1 MPQIAVN
8 GSRGMPRIFILALIV
23 ACSCLSDATAATING
38 QIVDRNT
45 LAPIGGATVKLYA
58 PGPMAWPV
66 EIAEAQTDASG
77 HYTIATSHPGSS
89 VQAVSRAPAYAA
101 RSQNDAT
108 CYQDAACMDGSSWVI
123 VAPGGTATFDFR
135 LAPAARITGRL
146 RDAVTS
152 APPAEPKVIL
162 SVLGQPT
169 ANSYTIQA
177 AADGSFVIDSLP
189 AGTYELRGRA
199 NSGDPDRPRYLTFAW
214 PDQYCDDVQVLCAS
228 LTVPFTITEGQ
239 QIGDLDFPLRLG
251 SYLRTRMISD
261 GNGQPVAQTTR
272 VVQAQTLL
280 GTASGATQ
288 SDGYARIG
296 PLLPGGV
303 RLELQPDFAV
313 AYPAMGWPN
322 LPCSS
327 TPCDLSA
334 AAIYTVPT
342 TDGVYTPDDVH
353 VMPLRSVQGR
363 VTDLLTAQPVS
374 GVSVAAGS
382 VDGTPAGTFI
392 ARATATTDVNGN
404 YQLEGFSGTSVVVR
418 TLPNGHGYVD
428 RAWQNIE
435 CNSQNLFCSD
445 VGVNYELLGFT
456 NDPHHDQ
463 INFALQHAAV
473 LEGRVSRAGT
483 GQPLINLRVIA
494 IPASNPRMTLQ
505 AVVDAEGR
513 FRIGNLSPDDYYLF
527 ATPLTWFGVISGYV
541 YPELPC
547 WFNQQP
553 APHCD
558 LTAATPFHVSYGTV
572 ISSIQ
577 FVLPQPDVVFAN
589 GFE

>member
-1 MPQIAVN
+1 
-8 GSRGMPRIFILALIV
+8 MPRIFILALIV

-38 QIVDRNT
+38 QVVDRNT
-45 LAPIGGATVKLYA
+45 LAPIAGATVKLFA

-66 EIAEAQTDASG
+66 EIAQTQTDATG

-89 VQAVSRAPAYAA
+89 VQSVSRAPGYAA
-101 RSQNDAT
+101 RSQNDST
-108 CYQDAACMDGSSWVI
+108 CYQDTACMDGSSWVT

-146 RDAVTS
+146 RDAVTGT
-152 APPAEPKVIL
+152 PPAESSVIL
-162 SVLGQPT
+162 SVLGQP
-169 ANSYTIQA
+169 AVNRYTIQA
-177 AADGSFVIDSLP
+177 AADGSFVVKSLP
-189 AGTYELRGRA
+189 AGTYELRSRA
-199 NSGDPDRPRYLTFAW
+199 DSSDPDRPRYLTLAW

-228 LTVPFTITEGQ
+228 MTAPFTVAEGQ
-239 QIGDLDFPLRLG
+239 QIGELEFPLRLG
-251 SYLRTRMISD
+251 SYLRMRMISD

-272 VVQAQTLL
+272 VVRAQTLL
-280 GTASGATQ
+280 GTASGTTQ
-288 SDGYARIG
+288 SDGYAHIG

-303 RLELQPDFAV
+303 KLELQPDFTV

-322 LPCSS
+322 LPCSGN
-327 TPCDLSA
+327 PCDLSA
-334 AAIYTVPT
+334 AATYTIS

-353 VMPLRSVQGR
+353 VMPLRSVRGR
-363 VTDLLTAQPVS
+363 VTDLVSAQPVA
-374 GVSVAAGS
+374 GVSVAAGR

-392 ARATATTDVNGN
+392 AKATAITDGNGN
-404 YQLEGFSGTSVVVR
+404 YQLEGFGETSVIVR

-428 RAWQNIE
+428 RAWQTIE
-435 CNSQNLFCSD
+435 CNGQNLFCSEI
-445 VGVNYELLGFT
+445 GVNYELLGFT

-463 INFALQHAAV
+463 IDFALQQAAV

-505 AVVDAEGR
+505 AAVDTEGR
-513 FRIGNLSPDDYYLF
+513 FRIGSLSPDHYYLF
-527 ATPLTWFGVISGYV
+527 ATPLTWFGVINGYV
-541 YPELPC
+541 YPQLPC

-558 LTAATPFHVSYGTV
+558 LTAATPFHVGYGTV
-572 ISSIQ
+572 ISGIE
-577 FVLPQPDVVFAN
+577 FVLPQPDAIFES